1 MSFLR
6 RWCRRR
12 CRLDVVVGRDDVGCG
27 GEDDLVLGGIR
38 RSGVVL
44 RIPVLGGDGAQ
55 LSVQE
60 HRVVGVH
67 RGVGMVLLVLLVLL
81 LLVLKM
87 VGVLN
92 Q

>member
-67 RGVGMVLLVLLVLL
+67 RGVGMVLLVLL

-87 VGVLN
+87 VSILN